1 MLSGNALKV
10 LNLINENVNEFEK
23 LRKST
28 RLPEKILS
36 GIIEELKNGEFIV
49 EEGNSYK
56 ITKKGIEELKKLKI

>member
-10 LNLINENVNEFEK
+10 LNLINEDVNEFEK

-36 GIIEELKNGEFIV
+36 GIIEELKNGEYIV
-49 EEGNSYK
+49 EEGNFYK

>member
-28 RLPEKILS
+28 RLPEKILC

>member
-28 RLPEKILS
+28 RLPGKILS

-56 ITKKGIEELKKLKI
+56 IHKKGELKN

>member
-10 LNLINENVNEFEK
+10 LNLINEDVNEFEK

-49 EEGNSYK
+49 EEENSYK
-56 ITKKGIEELKKLKI
+56 ITKKGFEELKKLKI

>member
-28 RLPEKILS
+28 RLPGKILS

>member
-10 LNLINENVNEFEK
+10 LNLINEDVNEFEK

-49 EEGNSYK
+49 EEENSYK